1 MKKTIII
8 IIISVVIIV
17 IIIIIIII
25 TISLIQLFALTD
37 FISVLINKENH
48 NTWPK
53 VYGFIFHF
61 LCFQKPVLLCLFD
74 YILCSFYC
82 VNHGWCHRCH
92 HHCHQIL
99 TIHIFQKKCN
109 YFYVLNLIL
118 FKSFLRFDEWFVLG
132 ISFFTWMIK
141 ITKTPL

>member
-48 NTWPK
+48 NT
-53 VYGFIFHF
+53 
-61 LCFQKPVLLCLFD
+61 
-74 YILCSFYC
+74 
-82 VNHGWCHRCH
+82 
-92 HHCHQIL
+92 
-99 TIHIFQKKCN
+99 
-109 YFYVLNLIL
+109 
-118 FKSFLRFDEWFVLG
+118 
-132 ISFFTWMIK
+132 
-141 ITKTPL
+141 